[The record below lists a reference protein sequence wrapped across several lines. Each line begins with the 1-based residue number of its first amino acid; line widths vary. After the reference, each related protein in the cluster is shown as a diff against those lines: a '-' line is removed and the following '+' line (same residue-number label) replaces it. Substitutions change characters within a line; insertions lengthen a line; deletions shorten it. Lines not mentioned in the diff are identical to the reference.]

1 MINKIKLLLF
11 CVLYISS
18 IGIFAEIYEHNDG
31 IYIKSNDIEKPIFK
45 PISNEDRKI
54 SYTLISKSKDDRWII
69 YSVIN
74 IRADHIGRISE
85 PTYLYYVPLKK
96 RISPDTYDADLFE
109 IYNQGGREYLERE
122 NGEKVFLDILEKK
135 ILASSKYK

>member
-11 CVLYISS
+11 CALYISS

-31 IYIKSNDIEKPIFK
+31 IYIKSNDIEKSIFK
-45 PISNEDRKI
+45 PSSNADREI

-74 IRADHIGRISE
+74 IKRGHVGRISE
-85 PTYLYYVPLKK
+85 PTYLYYFPLKK
-96 RISPDTYDADLFE
+96 RISPDTHDADLFE
-109 IYNQGGREYLERE
+109 IYNQDGREYLEKE
-122 NGEKVFLDILEKK
+122 DGEKIFLDILERK